1 MRPAL
6 ALLAVQSA
14 RFDSVRVLPAG
25 SNQVSPSERLK
36 VVKSDKPPS
45 LYFCSLTPLP
55 LAISGSSEIGKI
67 NTFLFSDHKT
77 DSPPAVLN
85 QQD

>member
-6 ALLAVQSA
+6 ALLAIQSA
-14 RFDSVRVLPAG
+14 RFDSVRVRPAG

-55 LAISGSSEIGKI
+55 LAISGSSKLERS
-67 NTFLFSDHKT
+67 TLFYFLQLLQYDRH
-77 DSPPAVLN
+77 
-85 QQD
+85 